1 MSRVYH
7 SFQKHCRIPKLQSHL
22 RLEYDERLP
31 DMLALPLFC
40 KCLQS
45 EQVKLT
51 NWILKTYEINFTT
64 DTIFVEIKIEIHT
77 IILKST

>member
-1 MSRVYH
+1 
-7 SFQKHCRIPKLQSHL
+7 
-22 RLEYDERLP
+22 
-31 DMLALPLFC
+31 MLALPLFC

-45 EQVKLT
+45 KQVKLT

-64 DTIFVEIKIEIHT
+64 DTIFVEIKIKIHT